1 MNTQSKRRRL
11 MASSMICGAAALLA
25 AAPAFAQEA
34 ESTTEVQELVVTGSR
49 IPQPNLT
56 SVSPVTAV
64 SNEQIKLEGTTRV
77 EDLLNALPMTFAGQ
91 TSEVSNGA
99 SGTAT
104 VNLRGVGA
112 ARTLVL
118 VDGRRVVPGDPRLP
132 VVDLNF
138 IPAALVDRVDVVTG
152 GASAVN
158 CAVPLC
164 GAVNIN
170 KHE

>member
-1 MNTQSKRRRL
+1 MAPRPRRHQEESKLKTQSTRARL
-11 MASSMICGAAALLA
+11 LASSMICGVAALALGGEAAA
-25 AAPAFAQEA
+25 QEQ

-99 SGTAT
+99 TGIAT
-104 VNLRGVGA
+104 VNLRGLGA

-118 VDGRRVVPGDPRLP
+118 IDGRRIVPGDPQTP
-132 VVDLNF
+132 
-138 IPAALVDRVDVVTG
+138 
-152 GASAVN
+152 
-158 CAVPLC
+158 
-164 GAVNIN
+164 
-170 KHE
+170 